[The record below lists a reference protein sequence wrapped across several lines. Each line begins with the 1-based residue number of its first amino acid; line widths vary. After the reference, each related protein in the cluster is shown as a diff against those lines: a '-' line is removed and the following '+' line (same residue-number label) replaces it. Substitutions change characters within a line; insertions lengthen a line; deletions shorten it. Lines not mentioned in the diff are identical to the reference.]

1 MKKLSFFILLAIVFI
16 LSGCSIGLTAKDKLD
31 IADGIKTVHVEK
43 NIPDVW
49 KSEKGMDISISH
61 EGFGKRA
68 DGNYCMTAGVTVGGE
83 QYMPPTPLCN
93 IGGEWKKVQ
102 NLPPPATAVAEQK
115 VIAVPV
121 LETKTKPAVVHRVVK
136 KVQHVSRVTKPA
148 SAKGYGVAKPASAK
162 GYGVAKQKNVHSK
175 RVAKFTEIK

>member
-1 MKKLSFFILLAIVFI
+1 MKKLSFFILLAMVFI
-16 LSGCSIGLTAKDKLD
+16 LSGCSVGLTAKDKLD

-102 NLPPPATAVAEQK
+102 NLPPPATAVAEEK
-115 VIAVPV
+115 VTAVPV
-121 LETKTKPAVVHRVVK
+121 LETKIKPVVVPRVVK
-136 KVQHVSRVTKPA
+136 KVQPVSR
-148 SAKGYGVAKPASAK
+148 
-162 GYGVAKQKNVHSK
+162 VAKQKIVHSK

>member
-1 MKKLSFFILLAIVFI
+1 MRKSSFFIPLVFVFV

-31 IADGIKTVHVEK
+31 IADGLKTVHVEK

-49 KSEKGMDISISH
+49 KSENGMDISISH
-61 EGFGKRA
+61 KGFGKRA

-83 QYMPPTPLCN
+83 VYMPPTPLCN

-102 NLPPPATAVAEQK
+102 NLPSPAIAVVKEK
-115 VIAVPV
+115 MTAVPV
-121 LETKTKPAVVHRVVK
+121 LETKIKPVVIPRVVK
-136 KVQHVSRVTKPA
+136 KVQPVSR
-148 SAKGYGVAKPASAK
+148 VAKPASAK
-162 GYGVAKQKNVHSK
+162 GYGVAKQKIVHSK